1 MDLFGTAVADV
12 VEPVRITDLLDRLAR
27 ADLASDLVDGLEPE
41 ALIARVLRRAI
52 DLVPGTHEVGV
63 TLLPRTPRAVP
74 EHFATGPSAD
84 ASAALEDRLGEG
96 PAHDATEYGR
106 TVRVDDLGAD
116 TRWPCYTAQA
126 AGLGVRSLLVAAL
139 PSAHGPHGTFAVC
152 SPEPEAFGRAAEQI
166 MPNVANRV
174 AIALAH
180 ADMLRHMRRAIDSR
194 TTIGQACGILI
205 ERHKIRPDE
214 AFEMLVRA
222 SQHNHLKLRDI
233 AARLVETGQE
243 PEAITY

>member
-1 MDLFGTAVADV
+1 MSDV
-12 VEPVRITDLLDRLAR
+12 IRPIRVSDLLERLAH

-41 ALIARVLRRAI
+41 MLIDRVLRRATE
-52 DLVPGTHEVGV
+52 LVPGGREAGV
-63 TLLPRTPRAVP
+63 TLLPRSRRGVP
-74 EHFATGPSAD
+74 EHFATGALVD
-84 ASAALEDRLGEG
+84 ASAALEDQLGEG
-96 PAHDATEYGR
+96 PAHDAAEQLT
-106 TVRVDDLGAD
+106 TVRVDDLTTE
-116 TRWPCYTAQA
+116 TRWPSYTAQA
-126 AGLGVRSLLVAAL
+126 SGLGLRSLLVATL
-139 PSAHGPHGTFAVC
+139 PSTHGPHGAFTVC
-152 SPEPEAFGRAAEQI
+152 SDRPEAFGRAAEQI

-205 ERHKIRPDE
+205 ERHRIRPDE

-222 SQHNHLKLRDI
+222 SQRNHVKLRDI

-243 PEAITY
+243 PDAITY